1 MKNIAQIIVLT
12 AILINCNKKETK
24 SEFPFQK
31 SVIDIKDLK
40 HLEVGSSEKFDS
52 LPVLDFV
59 EISKDEY
66 DNLKIAANS
75 ITDLPVKKR
84 NHNYLLDVENKTLQL
99 KEVTPTVKEGENQ
112 YDYLGFYP
120 ALNMYAFSVN
130 SLNDNLGFSEL
141 NLINASDSFYYSII
155 SPGDDK
161 VENPVV
167 SPMTKYLVYHYNYI
181 YDQNK
186 SFIGI
191 LKIGSDKKT
200 FMEYRSYSSSN
211 FKIMETAWFGD
222 DHIGIKVTNDDLK
235 TFRYYKANLSVSG
248 HKDFSGIDGNYSIS
262 VETEPTT
269 TGMASISYSFKIRGN
284 EALLETT
291 TYHEPITC
299 NGKYLLKEH
308 NTIFQLYYNDA
319 EEHCKSDS
327 SKFNIKKE
335 KDKYYIKGV
344 GGEGTI
350 KEWMELH
357 RE

>member
-1 MKNIAQIIVLT
+1 MKNIAQIILLT
-12 AILINCNKKETK
+12 AVLINCNKKETK
-24 SEFPFQK
+24 SEFSVQK
-31 SVIDIKDLK
+31 AFIDINDLK
-40 HLEVGSSEKFDS
+40 HLEVGSSENFES
-52 LPVLDFV
+52 VPVLNFV
-59 EISKDEY
+59 EITENEY
-66 DNLKIAANS
+66 NNLKIEANF
-75 ITDLPVKKR
+75 ITDFPVKKR
-84 NHNYLLDVENKTLQL
+84 NHNYLLNVKNKTLQL
-99 KEVTPTVKEGENQ
+99 KEMTPTVKEGEKQ
-112 YDYLGFYP
+112 YHYLGFYP
-120 ALNMYAFSVN
+120 TLNMYAFSEN
-130 SLNDNLGFSEL
+130 SLSDNLGFSEL
-141 NLINASDSFYYSII
+141 NLINTSNSFFYSII

-200 FMEYRSYSSSN
+200 LTEYRSYSSSN
-211 FKIMETAWFGD
+211 FKVIDTAWFGD
-222 DHIGIKVTNDDLK
+222 DHIGIKVTNDDLE
-235 TFRYYKANLSVSG
+235 TFRYYKASLQVSG
-248 HKDFSGIDGNYSIS
+248 HKHFSSIDGNYSIS

-269 TGMASISYSFKIRGN
+269 TGMASISYSFKISGN
-284 EALLETT
+284 EVILETS

-299 NGKYLLKEH
+299 NGKYVLKEH
-308 NTIFQLYYNDA
+308 NKIFQIYYNDA

-327 SKFNIKKE
+327 AKFSIKKE
-335 KDKYYIKGV
+335 KEKYYIKGV